1 MTETYDAKLKRR
13 MHTRSKFPSALQ
25 QVPLRF
31 VDAIAVLDAREL
43 DLVARASIARL
54 RSIGVALS
62 RLKEAG
68 EAVTIEFLLK
78 DNQSEALRE
87 ATDLPG
93 VPKPGDEVVQEIE
106 VLSDI
111 LNECFPGMPSHSAK
125 ALAESPVMLEVLTLA
140 TSLRAAMESKNCQS
154 DFVVVALYAVIKY
167 VKSSIED
174 KIRSNPAFLQTVQNS
189 GLVWEG
195 GA

>member
-13 MHTRSKFPSALQ
+13 MLTRSKFPRALQ

-31 VDAIAVLDAREL
+31 VDAIAVLDVREL
-43 DLVARASIARL
+43 DLLAEASIAQL
-54 RSIGVALS
+54 RSVGVALS

-78 DNQSEALRE
+78 DNQNEGQKETCEQAR
-87 ATDLPG
+87 APIQ
-93 VPKPGDEVVQEIE
+93 GDILDQEIE
-106 VLSDI
+106 VLGDI
-111 LNECFPGMPSHSAK
+111 LNECFSGMPAHSAK
-125 ALAESPVMLEVLTLA
+125 ALAESSVMLEVLTVA
-140 TSLRAAMESKNCQS
+140 TSIRAAMESKNSQS
-154 DFVVVALYAVIKY
+154 DFVVVALYAMIKY
-167 VKSSIED
+167 IKSSIED

>member
-13 MHTRSKFPSALQ
+13 MHTRSKFPRALQ

-31 VDAIAVLDAREL
+31 VDAIAVLDVREL
-43 DLVARASIARL
+43 DFLAEASNAQL

-68 EAVTIEFLLK
+68 ETVTIEFLLK
-78 DNQSEALRE
+78 DNQNE

-93 VPKPGDEVVQEIE
+93 VPIPGDVVVQEIE

-111 LNECFPGMPSHSAK
+111 LNECFPGMPAHSAK
-125 ALAESPVMLEVLTLA
+125 ALAESPVMLEVLTVS
-140 TSLRAAMESKNCQS
+140 TSIRAAMESRNSES